1 MSELTETLLEMKEE
15 IEENEKGI
23 IAAKGKLEAKMEQ
36 LKQEFD
42 CETVEEAEALL
53 VKMQKGITKNEGKLQ
68 EVVEAL
74 QELGWEV

>member
-1 MSELTETLLEMKEE
+1 MSELTETLLEMKGE
-15 IEENEKGI
+15 IEENEKEI
-23 IAAKGKLEAKMEQ
+23 ISAKGKLEAKMEQ

>member
-36 LKQEFD
+36 LQQEFD
-42 CETVEEAEALL
+42 CSTVEEAEALL
-53 VKMQKGITKNEGKLQ
+53 VKMKKDITKNEAKLQ